1 MAKAGMR
8 DSGEWTKID
17 VKKEIRDKLQSY
29 RYLHKYRNVNDMISE
44 WLELA
49 NKTEVNKDLK
59 GKKER

>member
-1 MAKAGMR
+1 MAKAGTR

-17 VKKEIRDKLQSY
+17 VKKEIRDKLQAH
-29 RYLHKYRNVNDMISE
+29 RYLHKYHNVNDMISE

-49 NKTEVNKDLK
+49 NKTEANKGLK